1 MKRIQLILAALLAL
15 AVTSFALAQNA
26 DKNSAG
32 PTKNDYRLRNVE
44 PVEGATITGTT
55 LRVVVDTEIPAER
68 DTAQTTSSM
77 PRPTVDVFVD
87 DLYRGTIRYENNV
100 LPVENVE
107 PGPHTIVLLAK
118 NMSGEIIDRKQVHVM
133 AVAPPVVKPAV
144 ERPAPAP
151 APPAPVYQ
159 PPAATPEPAPAP
171 PEPVRELPKTG
182 SHDPLLAAAGLAL
195 LFGGLALRR
204 FA

>member
-1 MKRIQLILAALLAL
+1 MKRLQLILAALLAL
-15 AVTSFALAQNA
+15 ALTSFALGQSA
-26 DKNSAG
+26 DKNSSG
-32 PTKNDYRLRNVE
+32 PTKNDYRLRAVE

-68 DTAQTTSSM
+68 DTARTASSM

-133 AVAPPVVKPAV
+133 AVAPQIAKAAY

-151 APPAPVYQ
+151 EPPAPVYQ
-159 PPAATPEPAPAP
+159 APAAPPEPAPAP
-171 PEPVRELPKTG
+171 PEPVREMPKTG
-182 SHDPLLAAAGLAL
+182 SNDALIAAAGLVL
-195 LFGGLALRR
+195 LLGGLALRR